1 MLLGAS
7 SKLRCCG
14 FFSSLSTHSLFRE
27 HTEKQ
32 VTLAYKAGCLLP
44 LGRFYCAHWLTLR
57 MFLAHTLGFCYST
70 NRTLISS
77 CAVLLVRWLFSF
89 RFSLR
94 LLLPKKKW
102 IKKTTQMYNNR
113 THWHAGRPTSAGS
126 WKVFRKGR
134 RRDDDNVCGLLKLVD
149 CGYVCW
155 RTHSVCVGVGFL
167 KMFCLLIWVG
177 KLFLYF
183 YCWTG

>member
-102 IKKTTQMYNNR
+102 IKKPHKCITIALTDTLDDR
-113 THWHAGRPTSAGS
+113 
-126 WKVFRKGR
+126 R
-134 RRDDDNVCGLLKLVD
+134 RRDLGRFSEKADDETTTTYAD
-149 CGYVCW
+149 YW
-155 RTHSVCVGVGFL
+155 S
-167 KMFCLLIWVG
+167 W
-177 KLFLYF
+177 
-183 YCWTG
+183 